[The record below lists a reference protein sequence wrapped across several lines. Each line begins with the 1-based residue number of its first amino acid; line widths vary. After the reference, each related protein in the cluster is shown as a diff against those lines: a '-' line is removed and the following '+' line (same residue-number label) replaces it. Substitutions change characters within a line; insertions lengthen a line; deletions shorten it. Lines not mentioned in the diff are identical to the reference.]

1 MLITTHTKKDL
12 DDIFFVFMVTPPFI
26 HCKMYENAIASCC
39 TINDLIL
46 EIYSKEAEMP
56 YLKANAFKM
65 SLF

>member
-1 MLITTHTKKDL
+1 
-12 DDIFFVFMVTPPFI
+12 MVTPPFI
-26 HCKMYENAIASCC
+26 HCKVYENAIASWC

-56 YLKANAFKM
+56 YLKATAFKI